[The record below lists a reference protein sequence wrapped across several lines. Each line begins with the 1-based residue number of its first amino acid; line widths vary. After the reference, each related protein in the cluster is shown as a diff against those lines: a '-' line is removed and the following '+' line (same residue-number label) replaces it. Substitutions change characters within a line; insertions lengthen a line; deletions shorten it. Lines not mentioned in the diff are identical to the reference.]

1 MFKEESGILMLF
13 GADWEA
19 VVTADYDEEGPAITR
34 IELQGYYD
42 RGVLIK
48 FEVPAVVDLRSV
60 PHSEFEGMVEWFETY
75 EPDDDYSDDDNRWV
89 KLP

>member
-13 GADWEA
+13 GNDWEA

-34 IELQGYYD
+34 IELRGYYD

-48 FEVPAVVDLRSV
+48 FETPAVVDLRTV
-60 PHSEFEGMVEWFETY
+60 PHGELDDMAEWFDVDDL
-75 EPDDDYSDDDNRWV
+75 DDDFDIDGKRWV
-89 KLP
+89 L